1 MKTTKSRIS
10 FLSLLLAL
18 LILCGSFVAVPVSA
32 VSLDSELEKKE
43 DILWEL
49 DFAKMQTV
57 NDNLGNPG
65 YTIDAPKT
73 VDFYEVDGQKCL
85 GFKNSCGQY
94 FINDVN
100 NVLKDYDA
108 YYMEADM
115 YFESYPSGEA
125 GGDTPHTY
133 PMSFMTWLT
142 INDAGTPQYGSI
154 RIDDEGYL
162 CTKGAVNS
170 RLSSSAKLPLG
181 EWFNIRFVV
190 SPSSRRCEVFV
201 NHESVGSYG
210 ISMLKPADIAASR
223 LRFFD
228 SRYAYSV
235 YFKNI
240 SITSDADYRIGLSK
254 EVSADYLGYQTTK
267 VEDGKFD
274 VRLLASMKS
283 MDYQT
288 AGYTVYRLTDD
299 FGDAFVEEFVLK
311 SKQVYESVNQTNADG
326 STVARNA
333 SEFGA
338 KYLSAITLTDMSI
351 NENATIVIRPWL
363 MTDGV
368 KTYGTPKKLVFV
380 GSVADGYP
388 TFTEA
393 YEATQYELTAT
404 DDTYVGGK
412 YQNASDLS
420 AHGSETI
427 LNLKNNGNDRRS
439 NYSRQTYIKFTLPQ
453 TAMDMIAGAYQV
465 RLEFYAKNV
474 IIKSAQE
481 VADGG
486 VRAIISGVDTKW
498 TEAELTRT
506 TVEATAAMIEELDRV
521 VYKAKEYTAVDVT
534 EYAQQYAIDGELAFC
549 IENESTN
556 ENESTLY
563 SKEAEGGA
571 YAPRLVIVP
580 SNLSLNYE
588 VALGKVE
595 NIGYEP
601 WGYAEQ
607 LVKEWFDGGER
618 DKLYADEY
626 EPLGLEKVSNSSANG
641 DYSVY
646 NPIYNTTSNTY
657 VRTLS
662 TLSGYKMEEK
672 TLYDEYGG
680 IMNLGIKGRATGYF
694 HAERIDGKVY
704 IIDPIGNPYYSLAVN
719 TINHGSTANQKKLTI
734 EQYGSEEEFY
744 AAVATDLIGN
754 FGINS
759 AYTSGAVANAELTKN
774 GMTIVVST
782 GGISSY
788 MSTLGLS
795 VSTGGSSEFFYN
807 DTMNVFDPDFVTY
820 ADEKIKTAVAPYV
833 NEPYLL
839 GYTSDNEICGGDDFL
854 ARYLTIPASEPVNAF
869 SYATAWTW
877 FCRATDSL
885 NPSLD
890 DITPE
895 LSQEFLAFVYNR
907 YFSIIDGAIEKYDPN
922 HMYIGTRAHTPTKD
936 KEGYLRAAGQYLDV
950 ITTNLYGRQN
960 YADINRQIDKIY
972 QYSGLPIIV
981 SEFGMRALESV
992 DMNGY
997 QLGNY
1002 GDTACWLFETQ
1013 QQRANSYES
1022 YVLNLLESNN
1032 CVGWVLYRFRDND
1045 QSVYEDAEG
1054 NKYLLSSSKAA
1065 EEPTYQN
1072 IETGVKVKESEKE
1085 IHKVYS
1091 GETDTSNLSHNKGI
1105 YDNYNQ
1111 PYPEMMA
1118 SMKAI
1123 SENLVSLIKFFAK

>member
-10 FLSLLLAL
+10 FLSVLLAL
-18 LILCGSFVAVPVSA
+18 LMLCGSFVAVPVSA
-32 VSLDSELEKKE
+32 VSLDSELDKKE

-57 NDNLGNPG
+57 DDNLGNPG
-65 YTIDAPKT
+65 YSIQAPKS
-73 VDFYEVDGQKCL
+73 VDFYEIDGQKCL
-85 GFKNSCGQY
+85 GFKNACGQY
-94 FINDVN
+94 FIDDVDN
-100 NVLKDYDA
+100 ILKEYDA

-125 GGDTPHTY
+125 GGETPHTY
-133 PMSFMTWLT
+133 PMSFMTWVT
-142 INDAGTPQYGSI
+142 GNDSGSLQFGSI

-170 RLSSSAKLPLG
+170 RLSSTAKLPLN
-181 EWFNIRFVV
+181 EWFNIRFVI
-190 SPSSRRCEVFV
+190 SPSGRRCEVFV

-210 ISMLKPADIAASR
+210 ISMLKNNDITLSR

-228 SRYAYSV
+228 SRYSYSV

-274 VRLLASMKS
+274 VRFLASMSS
-283 MDYQT
+283 MDFQT

-299 FGDAFVEEFVLK
+299 FGEAFVEEFVLK
-311 SKQVYESVNQTNADG
+311 SKQVYESVNQTAADG
-326 STVARNA
+326 TTVVRNA
-333 SEFGA
+333 SEFNT
-338 KYLSAITLTDMSI
+338 KYLSAITLTDMSVD
-351 NENATIVIRPWL
+351 ENATLVIRPWL

-368 KTYGTPKKLVFV
+368 KTYGTPQKLVYAGIV
-380 GSVADGYP
+380 NDGYP
-388 TFTEA
+388 VFSEA

-404 DDTYVGGK
+404 EDTYTGGK
-412 YQNASDLS
+412 YQKSSDSS

-427 LNLKNNGNDRRS
+427 LTLKNSGDTRSDYTRRA
-439 NYSRQTYIKFTLPQ
+439 YIKFELP
-453 TAMDMIAGAYQV
+453 AKAIEMIAGAYQV
-465 RLEFYAKNV
+465 RLEFCGKQAT
-474 IIKSAQE
+474 IKSAQE
-481 VADGG
+481 TADGG
-486 VRAIISGVDTKW
+486 VTAVISGVDTKW
-498 TEAELTRT
+498 TEAELTRGKEPSQII
-506 TVEATAAMIEELDRV
+506 VLEENIGTV
-521 VYKAKEYTAVDVT
+521 VYKTKEYAAVDVT
-534 EYAQQYAIDGELAFC
+534 EYVQEYAIEGELAFC
-549 IENESTN
+549 IENESKN
-556 ENESTLY
+556 EFESTLY
-563 SKEAEGGA
+563 SREAEGGA

-588 VALGKVE
+588 VALGKLE

-607 LVKEWFDGGER
+607 LVNEWFDGGER

-626 EPLGLEKVSNSSANG
+626 EPIGLDKVDNNAANG

-646 NPIYNTTSNTY
+646 NPIYNTKSNTY

-672 TLYDEYGG
+672 TLFDEFGG
-680 IMNLGIKGRATGYF
+680 IMNLGVKGRATGYF
-694 HAERIDGKVY
+694 HTERINGKVY

-719 TINHGSTANQKKLTI
+719 TVSTGASTNQRKLTI

-744 AAVATDLIGN
+744 AAVATDLLGN
-754 FGINS
+754 FGINA
-759 AYTSGAVANAELTKN
+759 AYTSDATANAELIKN
-774 GMTIVVST
+774 GMTVVVST

-788 MSTLGLS
+788 MGSLGLS

-807 DTMNVFDPDFVTY
+807 DTMNVFDPDFITF
-820 ADEKIKTAVAPYV
+820 ADAKIKAAVEPYV

-839 GYTSDNEICGGDDFL
+839 GYTSDNEICGGDNFL
-854 ARYLTIPASEPVNAF
+854 ERYLTIPASEPVNAF

-877 FCRATDSL
+877 FCRATESI

-907 YFSIIDGAIEKYDPN
+907 YFKIIDSTIEKYDPN

-950 ITTNLYGRQN
+950 ITTNMYGRQN
-960 YADINRQIDKIY
+960 YAEINRQIDKIY

-1022 YVLNLLESNN
+1022 YILNLLESNN

-1045 QSVYEDAEG
+1045 QSVYEDKDG
-1054 NKYLLSSSKAA
+1054 NKYLLSSSKSA

-1085 IHKVYS
+1085 IFKVYS